1 MLALIAFIFGLI
13 VLFKGGFRI
22 GSRTVTQ
29 AQSRPIAFYLMA
41 PLILLFCAS
50 TLLLPNYIQFNN
62 DGTFVISAD
71 AFEAV
76 SNTIGTIEL
85 IAVGIGV
92 MLVIF
97 SIYGPQR
104 ADGAPRPQPSQL
116 YPVPP
121 TVQAPPAMPQQV
133 PNIMTVAEAAAYMRV
148 SESDVLALIDQGKL
162 GAARIGDTYRIAR
175 IAIEDFLSRT

>member
-1 MLALIAFIFGLI
+1 MLALFAFIFGLF
-13 VLFKGGFRI
+13 VLFKGGFRL
-22 GSRTVTQ
+22 GNRTVTQ

-85 IAVGIGV
+85 ISVGIGI

-97 SIYGPQR
+97 SIYGTQR
-104 ADGAPRPQPSQL
+104 ADGTPRPQPSRT
-116 YPVPP
+116 YPAPQTPQPP
-121 TVQAPPAMPQQV
+121 PMPAQV
-133 PNIMTVAEAAAYMRV
+133 PNIMTVAEASAYMRV
-148 SESDVLALIDQGKL
+148 TESDVLNLIDQGKL

-175 IAIEDFLSRT
+175 IAIEDFMGRT